1 MKKKNK
7 AVVGIISVTTV
18 ACILILTLTAFYAP
32 VFYASK
38 SDVAALSV
46 QVDTL
51 STDMEAYYADVDL
64 KIESVEKRVTG
75 VENRVTSVET
85 ENDTLRA
92 LAERNA
98 RCVKKL
104 YNEVSALGERLTEV
118 RGLTET
124 HGRKINDLSETVF
137 KAAYGADWDSLGQ
150 KAWDQYVLC
159 GNQNLWDEVVK
170 RLTPEQMQK
179 VIKVDQLNQR
189 ITALEKPPK
198 KKGK

>member
-1 MKKKNK
+1 MKKSEKIL
-7 AVVGIISVTTV
+7 VGI
-18 ACILILTLTAFYAP
+18 ALTLVGISIALIAVFYAP
-32 VFYASK
+32 K
-38 SDVAALSV
+38 SAVIA
-46 QVDTL
+46 L
-51 STDMEAYYADVDL
+51 STDMKGYHADVDL
-64 KIESVEKRVTG
+64 KIESVEKRVKS
-75 VENRVTSVET
+75 VENRVTSVEA

-104 YNEVSALGERLTEV
+104 HKRLTET
-118 RGLTET
+118 RGLVET

-179 VIKVDQLNQR
+179 IIQVDQLNQR
-189 ITALEKPPK
+189 IEALEKRPK
-198 KKGK
+198 TTKAPRTSTTP